1 MDLLGVFG
9 LLLRQILVA
18 GAQLV
23 VNGNLLIKVIMDFF
37 IAFGVIV
44 DLGRLVCLLEN
55 ATEVII
61 LRSR

>member
-23 VNGNLLIKVIMDFF
+23 VSGNLLIKVIMDFF

-55 ATEVII
+55 ATEVTI

>member
-9 LLLRQILVA
+9 LLLRQFLVA

-23 VNGNLLIKVIMDFF
+23 VSGDLFIEVIMDFF

-55 ATEVII
+55 ATEVTI

>member
-9 LLLRQILVA
+9 LLLRQFLIA

-23 VNGNLLIKVIMDFF
+23 VSGDLLIKVIMDFF

-55 ATEVII
+55 ATEVTI

>member
-1 MDLLGVFG
+1 
-9 LLLRQILVA
+9 LLRQFLVA

-23 VNGNLLIKVIMDFF
+23 VSGNLFIEVIMDFF

-55 ATEVII
+55 ATEVTI

>member
-18 GAQLV
+18 GSQLV
-23 VNGNLLIKVIMDFF
+23 VSGDLFIEVIMDFF

-55 ATEVII
+55 ATEVTI